1 MIDRLRKWA
10 DSRPWL
16 GFVLK
21 VQDRFS
27 EVNGG
32 PMASA
37 LTLASF
43 LSIFP
48 LILVGIAVLGY
59 FSASADDLAGEIIQQ
74 LGLRGEAATALT
86 SAIDQAEQSRRSAS
100 IIGFAGL
107 LWSGLGVVAVLQY
120 TLNSVW
126 QVRGRGLKDKLTGL
140 AWLLG
145 AGVLMVGSFA
155 LTAGLNF
162 LPGWLAPIGLLVATA
177 VNIAL
182 FLWSMRV
189 LPNHQLGWRN
199 LLPGAIVGGIGLE
212 VLKVVGAFVVPRLV
226 ASSSA
231 LYGSIGT
238 VFAIL
243 AWLFF
248 FARLVVY
255 AATVNV
261 VRWEAEHG
269 TVSVAIDVPRLPGP
283 LPLRASRS
291 GDVKDKS
298 EVAQIDV
305 VTD

>member
-10 DSRPWL
+10 ESRPWL
-16 GFVLK
+16 GFLLRL
-21 VQDRFS
+21 QDRFT

-59 FSASADDLAGEIIQQ
+59 FSAGADDLADDIIVQFG
-74 LGLRGEAATALT
+74 LGGEAATALT

-107 LWSGLGVVAVLQY
+107 LWSGLGVVAVLQS
-120 TLNSVW
+120 TMNSVW
-126 QVRGRGLKDKLTGL
+126 QVQGRGLKDKLTGL
-140 AWLLG
+140 AWLVG
-145 AGVLMVGSFA
+145 AGVLLVGSFA
-155 LTAGLNF
+155 ITAALNF
-162 LPGWLAPIGLLVATA
+162 LPAWLAPIGLLVGIA

-189 LPNHQLGWRN
+189 LPNHQLGWRH
-199 LLPGAIVGGIGLE
+199 LLPGAIVGGVGLE
-212 VLKVVGAFVVPRLV
+212 VLKVVGAFLVPRLV

-261 VRWEAEHG
+261 VRWEREHG
-269 TVSVAIDVPRLPGP
+269 TVSVAIDVPRLPGAI
-283 LPLRASRS
+283 PLRASRS

-298 EVAQIDV
+298 QVAHTDAGID
-305 VTD
+305 